1 MEFETFSITP
11 GDLQDEVVDV
21 TPISQENRA
30 IITYRTKGVEIYDL
44 KDRNCIKSWTQNP
57 ATIAAAAAAAAATT
71 TARKRRSTT
80 AATPSKTGQITFC
93 TRSLLQPR
101 SKRLCSVVNGT
112 SLLSWSFSLPSF
124 GDDVLLSL
132 AQQQEH
138 KAASSRRGKKSAND
152 NEIST
157 TSIGSA
163 LFAARALPTV
173 KGSPVHCL
181 LSTASTNSSTGTDSD
196 GDCIMTG
203 DGDLYAV
210 FENGHVLRVTRTS
223 GSDEMTTTEI
233 FAPTPASKRRSSK
246 TSSASAVSALWAQM
260 VLSER
265 YILVLLVPRS
275 TAASAPQPSLVVID
289 TAKEDAAVQIPLGG
303 DMVGTKDRIAGCD
316 YDEDTKSLC
325 VAWTS
330 GKWEVLRVNPE
341 NGTAANVASGSVE
354 ALISVTGVAWA
365 SKDVVLLAGT
375 AKCELAAGD
384 KKFGEGEAMVIAV
397 ETVYTTLQA
406 VTKTNS
412 PVTHIVRLDKP
423 SLSNTNGNK

>member
-57 ATIAAAAAAAAATT
+57 ATIAAAAAAAAAAATT
-71 TARKRRSTT
+71 TTTKRKRST
-80 AATPSKTGQITFC
+80 AATTGQITFC

-132 AQQQEH
+132 AQQQ
-138 KAASSRRGKKSAND
+138 KRQTASSRRGKKSATD

-173 KGSPVHCL
+173 KKSPVHCL
-181 LSTASTNSSTGTDSD
+181 LSTTTTNSSTGTDSD
-196 GDCIMTG
+196 GDCIMGG

-210 FENGHVLRVTRTS
+210 FENGHVLRVTGSS
-223 GSDEMTTTEI
+223 GTDEMTTTEI
-233 FAPTPASKRRSSK
+233 FAPTPASGRSSIS
-246 TSSASAVSALWAQM
+246 TAVSALWAQM
-260 VLSER
+260 VLDER

-275 TAASAPQPSLVVID
+275 TAASAPKPSLVVID
-289 TAKEDAAVQIPLGG
+289 TAKEDAAVRIPLGG

-341 NGTAANVASGSVE
+341 NGTAVNVAAGSVE

-384 KKFGEGEAMVIAV
+384 RKFGEGDAMVIAV

-423 SLSNTNGNK
+423 SLSNSNGNK